1 MGYALAMT
9 TVEALRHIEGLITWG
24 ALMKAL
30 YAIRNCDA
38 GTVALTYCP
47 QRHLR
52 ASNVQRGVVRAD
64 Q

>member
-1 MGYALAMT
+1 MT
-9 TVEALRHIEGLITWG
+9 TVEALLHIEGLITWG

-38 GTVALTYCP
+38 GTVALITYCP

-52 ASNVQRGVVRAD
+52 ASNVQHGVVRAD